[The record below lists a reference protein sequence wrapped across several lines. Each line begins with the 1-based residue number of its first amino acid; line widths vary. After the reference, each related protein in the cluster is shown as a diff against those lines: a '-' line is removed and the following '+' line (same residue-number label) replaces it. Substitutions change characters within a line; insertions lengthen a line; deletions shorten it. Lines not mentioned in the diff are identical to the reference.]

1 MDYYP
6 IFHVLY
12 ETGWGKNKEVI
23 VAADSEERIPVIVEK
38 HVREDIGISEI
49 SRKAKDIGFK
59 VLGFLNTDFRANKEG
74 IIGYSLDELII
85 RIKTQKK

>member
-1 MDYYP
+1 MEYP
-6 IFHVLY
+6 VYHVLY
-12 ETGWGKNKEVI
+12 ETGWGKNKEAI
-23 VAADSEERIPVIVEK
+23 VAAESEKRIPIIVEK

-49 SRKAKDIGFK
+49 SRKAKDIGFR
-59 VLGFLNTDFRANKEG
+59 VLGFLYTEFKADKEG

>member
-1 MDYYP
+1 MEYP
-6 IFHVLY
+6 VYHVLY

-38 HVREDIGISEI
+38 HVREDIGISES
-49 SRKAKDIGFK
+49 SRKAKDIGLK
-59 VLGFLNTDFRANKEG
+59 VLGSLDTGFRADKEG

-85 RIKTQKK
+85 KIKTQKK